1 MKITKDTVVAIDYT
15 LKDKSGKILDTSD
28 GREPL
33 EYLHGAG
40 NIIAGLEKQ
49 LEGLEVGDRKN
60 VHVVPAEGY
69 GVADPALVIEVP
81 RKSIDFPGK
90 IEKGMRFHA
99 QDSNGGIVAFTVVE
113 AGEDKIKLD
122 GNHPLA
128 GYDLYF
134 DVEIKAVRDAT
145 PAEIYSGAPES
156 HHSCGCGCGHHH
168 HHGDGECCG
177 GHGGHCDC
185 GHDDGDDDD
194 CCSGGCSCG
203 CGDVR

>member
-40 NIIAGLEKQ
+40 NIIVGLEKQ
-49 LEGLEVGDRKN
+49 LAGLDVGEKKS

-81 RKSIDFPGK
+81 RGSIDFPGK

-99 QDSNGGIVAFTVVE
+99 QDDKGGIVAFTVVE

-128 GYDLYF
+128 GYDLFF
-134 DVEIKAVRDAT
+134 DVEIKSVRDAT

-156 HHSCGCGCGHHH
+156 HHSCGCGGHHH
-168 HHGDGECCG
+168 HDGDGCG
-177 GHGGHCDC
+177 CSGHCGDC
-185 GHDDGDDDD
+185 CDDDDDD

-203 CGDVR
+203 CENIR